1 MEWVETT
8 GRTLEEAKEA
18 ALDQLGVAPEDA
30 EFDVVEE
37 ARSGLFGRV
46 RQEARVRARVRPTS
60 PRPKADRR
68 DRRRKPAEGGAPAPD
83 ATAAV
88 PAAEPAPPSRGR
100 ARGGTRATPSP
111 VVAEMEDVADELA
124 ADVVGEGAAV
134 VQAVGGD
141 AGQSGRG
148 GGRGRR
154 AAPRDEV
161 AANGAAAQ
169 GRGADVDDEPSL
181 DEQRE
186 TVVQFLDGLVDAFGA
201 TATVEVEEVDD
212 ETLEAKVVGDDLG
225 LLIGP
230 KGATLQAVQEITRT
244 VVQRAAEPG
253 RGARVRVDIGGYRE
267 HRREALGR
275 FTRQIAEQVLS
286 GGNAVALE
294 PMSAPDRKVVHD
306 TVNEIDG
313 VVSSSQG
320 DDPDRRVVISPG

>member
-68 DRRRKPAEGGAPAPD
+68 DRRRKPAEGTPAPE
-83 ATAAV
+83 ATPEV
-88 PAAEPAPPSRGR
+88 PADEPATPSRGR
-100 ARGGTRATPSP
+100 ARGGTRATPAP
-111 VVAEMEDVADELA
+111 AVAEMEDVADELA
-124 ADVVGEGAAV
+124 ADVVGERAAV
-134 VQAVGGD
+134 VQAVRGD

-161 AANGAAAQ
+161 GANGAAAR

-275 FTRQIAEQVLS
+275 FTRQIAEQVLGS
-286 GGNAVALE
+286 GDAVALE

-313 VVSSSQG
+313 VVSSSEG

>member
-18 ALDQLGVAPEDA
+18 ALDQLGVAAEDA

-37 ARSGLFGRV
+37 PRSGLFGRV

-68 DRRRKPAEGGAPAPD
+68 DRRRKPAEGGAPGQ
-83 ATAAV
+83 
-88 PAAEPAPPSRGR
+88 EPAPSAPAEAPVASSPGR
-100 ARGGTRATPSP
+100 ARGGTRAARAP
-111 VVAEMEDVADELA
+111 VAVEDVADELA

-134 VQAVGGD
+134 VQAVRGD
-141 AGQSGRG
+141 AGQGGRG

-161 AANGAAAQ
+161 AANGAAAR

-186 TVVQFLDGLVDAFGA
+186 TVMQFLDGLVDAFGA

-230 KGATLQAVQEITRT
+230 K
-244 VVQRAAEPG
+244 
-253 RGARVRVDIGGYRE
+253 
-267 HRREALGR
+267 
-275 FTRQIAEQVLS
+275 
-286 GGNAVALE
+286 
-294 PMSAPDRKVVHD
+294 
-306 TVNEIDG
+306 
-313 VVSSSQG
+313 
-320 DDPDRRVVISPG
+320 

>member
-18 ALDQLGVAPEDA
+18 ALDELGVAAEDA

-37 ARSGLFGRV
+37 PRSGLFGRV

-68 DRRRKPAEGGAPAPD
+68 DRRRKPAEGGAAAQEPSPAR
-83 ATAAV
+83 AEA
-88 PAAEPAPPSRGR
+88 PAATPSPGR
-100 ARGGTRATPSP
+100 ARGGSRAPSAP
-111 VVAEMEDVADELA
+111 VAVEDVADELA

-134 VQAVGGD
+134 VQAVGANPGRSP
-141 AGQSGRG
+141 QRG
-148 GGRGRR
+148 GGRGRGT
-154 AAPRDEV
+154 APRDEV
-161 AANGAAAQ
+161 AANGAAAR

-212 ETLEAKVVGDDLG
+212 ETLEAKVIGDDLG

-275 FTRQIAEQVLS
+275 FTRQIAEQVLGS
-286 GGNAVALE
+286 GDAVALE

-313 VVSSSQG
+313 VVSSSEG